1 MCYNTETLIPE
12 FTAHCLQ
19 SGGKTESPLGILKNR
34 EDIYE
39 DWKSDT
45 TLGKTMT
52 PQVPIVLEPAF
63 SRVDLTTIPRARMRS
78 ESIACHEAEGRRPN
92 GLLTQT
98 P

>member
-1 MCYNTETLIPE
+1 MCYNTGTRIPE

-34 EDIYE
+34 EDINE
-39 DWKSDT
+39 DWISDT

-63 SRVDLTTIPRARMRS
+63 SRVDLTIIPRARMGS
-78 ESIACHEAEGRRPN
+78 ESTARHEAKGRMVY
-92 GLLTQT
+92 
-98 P
+98 